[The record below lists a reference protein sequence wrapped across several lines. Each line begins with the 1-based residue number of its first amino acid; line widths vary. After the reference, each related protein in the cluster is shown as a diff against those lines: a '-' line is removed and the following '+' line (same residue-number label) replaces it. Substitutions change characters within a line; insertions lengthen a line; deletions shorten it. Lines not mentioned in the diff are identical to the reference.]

1 MPLLRDISVNKNDF
15 IRTSIALV
23 AVFLFSA
30 CSDNSTE
37 QTSTEL
43 EPKLVKMTP
52 VREIK
57 NEQNFEFPAEVSA
70 VKTVDM
76 RFEVSGRLVEENLR
90 AGNEVNKG
98 DVLAKLDPE
107 PFQRRVKEQTTRL
120 NQAER
125 ELKRVRQ
132 LIEKQLVP
140 QSALDDAQTAYEL
153 AEIAVNNAK
162 QDLAYTQIMAP
173 FKGQVAQRIV
183 DNNSYV
189 QAGEVIASIQDR
201 SQVYFNIHV
210 PERLFTLYASREGA
224 KVEGSILARPT
235 DWVDLSYVEHSAQPD
250 PITQTY
256 KVVFSKPADTENP
269 ITPGARAK
277 VKVHLDQEGSIDQLI
292 IPYTALFAEQD
303 AFFVWRYNPQN
314 QQVNKVAVSVVSVRG
329 DYAGIKGDLTEG
341 DKIVSA
347 GVSKMREGMRVVEYL
362 AE

>member
-1 MPLLRDISVNKNDF
+1 MHKNVF
-15 IRTSIALV
+15 IRTSLLLATAL
-23 AVFLFSA
+23 FISA
-30 CSDNSTE
+30 CSDSNSE
-37 QTSTEL
+37 STNDEIT
-43 EPKLVKMTP
+43 PVLVKMTP
-52 VREIK
+52 VQALK
-57 NEQNFEFPAEVSA
+57 NEQHFEFPAEVSA

-76 RFEVSGRLVEENLR
+76 RFEVSGRLIEENLR

-107 PFQRRVKEQTTRL
+107 PFQRRVKEQETRFT
-120 NQAER
+120 QADR

-140 QSALDDAQTAYEL
+140 QSALDDAQTAFEL

-162 QDLAYTQIMAP
+162 QDLAYTQISAP
-173 FKGQVAQRIV
+173 FKGQIAQRIV

-210 PERLFTLYASREGA
+210 PERLFTLYASRDGA

-235 DWVDLSYVEHSAQPD
+235 DWVDLSYVEHSAQPG
-250 PITQTY
+250 PVTQTY
-256 KVVFSKPADTENP
+256 KVVFSKSADPSNL

-277 VKVHLDQEGSIDQLI
+277 VKVHLDQEGSTDQLI
-292 IPYTALFAEQD
+292 IPYTALLAEQD
-303 AFFVWRYNPQN
+303 DFFVWRYNQETK
-314 QQVNKVAVSVVSVRG
+314 QVNKVAVSVVSVRG
-329 DYAGIKGDLTEG
+329 DYAGIEG
-341 DKIVSA
+341 ELSEGEKVVSA
-347 GVSKMREGMRVVEYL
+347 GVSKMREGLRVAEYV